1 MPFCESYELATS
13 ANSDCETVADSL
25 RRTSAKRTCGDSKT
39 VRKSQ
44 TWPFPFSENAA
55 RSLSVCL
62 RLIDFS
68 KSLAK
73 GTAMLVL
80 GRKVGES
87 IVIDGGIVVTIM
99 EIKGE
104 RVRVGV
110 HAPKDVTVLRA
121 EVQDDRKDGK

>member
-1 MPFCESYELATS
+1 MQCCESYELATS

-25 RRTSAKRTCGDSKT
+25 RRTSARRTCGVLRT
-39 VRKSQ
+39 ELKSPMWLFQ
-44 TWPFPFSENAA
+44 CCENAV
-55 RSLSVCL
+55 RLLSACL

-87 IVIDGGIVVTIM
+87 IVIDGGIVVTVM

-110 HAPKDVTVLRA
+110 HAPRDVTVLRA
-121 EVQDDRKDGK
+121 EVQDDRKDSK

>member
-25 RRTSAKRTCGDSKT
+25 RRTSAKRTCGVLRT
-39 VRKSQ
+39 ELKSQ
-44 TWPFPFSENAA
+44 MWPFQCCENAV

-62 RLIDFS
+62 LLTDFS
-68 KSLAK
+68 KSIAK

-87 IVIDGGIVVTIM
+87 IVIDGGIVITIM

-110 HAPKDVTVLRA
+110 HAPRDVTVLRA
-121 EVQDDRKDGK
+121 EVQDDRKDAK